1 MTQPSYSSKTLSK
14 GIHALVGGS
23 GTPIVCIPGWPQ
35 TAEAFADVFPLL
47 ASEHRVFV
55 LDAPGLGNS
64 APSTEGYTT
73 KAISTTLA
81 AAVEAELGEGTR
93 YHLVGHD
100 VGAWIA
106 YPWACRFSSSSLL
119 SVTFI
124 DAGIPGRT
132 ITIPSLLPS
141 FPLLPDEANLKLWQF
156 SFNRLP
162 ELPEILTQG
171 KERELLDWFFDL
183 KCVHPERITR
193 MKRDRY
199 VESYSRPGAM
209 THGFNYYRAFPESAR
224 QYEEEFSNTKIAT
237 PVLAVG
243 GQKAMGEAMRGVL
256 ALSAA
261 SEQSKLVIVDDCGH
275 FVPEEQP
282 EVTAREILTF
292 ARGAERASGLVM

>member
-100 VGAWIA
+100 VGAWVA
-106 YPWACRFSSSSLL
+106 YPWACQFPSSLL

-132 ITIPSLLPS
+132 ITIPS
-141 FPLLPDEANLKLWQF
+141 PLLPDEANLKLWQF

-193 MKRDRY
+193 TKRDRY

-224 QYEEEFSNTKIAT
+224 QYDEEFSNSKIVA

-256 ALSAA
+256 GLSTA

-282 EVTAREILTF
+282 EATAREILTF
-292 ARGAERASGLVM
+292 ARYAERASGHVM